1 LVEAALHAAFERG
14 VALPEAVYS
23 QFPALSAILERA
35 LAREDFAEVHTV
47 RPATALARR
56 LPVGMCERLLSVPL
70 QVDGRSGRLD
80 VAVVDVLDEH
90 IPQEF
95 SFHLKMPVRVLRA
108 RFDEVM
114 AALDG
119 LHTSGTFLPG
129 LSRMLRGEGANV
141 GSDEFNVEDRIQGDA
156 EVRNLPSDPPIP
168 LVRKSIVP
176 RAPRAE
182 DSSPLDVK
190 QPSTPPVPP
199 AAAEQPSERPSE
211 PILSL
216 RRPKPDASAL
226 VATWT
231 RDLPSALAE
240 IDASETAEQVLQAV
254 AAALEPLKA
263 VILALRGASFVGRVG
278 SAALGKDA
286 DVRSLAVRASGV
298 SALDR
303 AVEAGFYLGG
313 LPFMEAHERLARML
327 AVSGPAEVYAR
338 TVLVSE
344 RPSSVIVVAGFRE
357 STEASRR
364 VDELAR
370 AAGVALERIVL
381 RRKRG

>member
-1 LVEAALHAAFERG
+1 LVEAALHAALERG
-14 VALPEAVYS
+14 VALPEAIYS
-23 QFPALSAILERA
+23 QFPALSGILERA
-35 LAREDFAEVHTV
+35 LSREEIAEVHTV

-70 QVDGRSGRLD
+70 QVDSRSRRLD
-80 VAVVDVLDEH
+80 VAAVDVLDEH

-141 GSDEFNVEDRIQGDA
+141 GSDESNVEDRIQGDA

-182 DSSPLDVK
+182 DASPLEVK
-190 QPSTPPVPP
+190 RPSTPAPP
-199 AAAEQPSERPSE
+199 ATEQPSERPSE

-216 RRPKPDASAL
+216 RRAKPDASAL
-226 VATWT
+226 GATWT

-254 AAALEPLKA
+254 AAALEPLRA
-263 VILALRGASFVGRVG
+263 IILALRGASFVGRVG
-278 SAALGKDA
+278 SAALGRDA

-370 AAGVALERIVL
+370 SAGVALERIVL